1 MPSGSPVS
9 VVFAADDTAPS
20 SKDPSPPKLSGFA
33 SLSGSFAASKSGS
46 QLTVAASNITAFV
59 GSGSTGVQVT
69 DGELGLVVNTT
80 SKKFALVTSGDFAVT
95 GVTGLTV
102 TGSGSL
108 KINRLGES
116 INQTIT
122 TPDGA
127 VTVSFPTNVDVTRAE
142 ASLALQFS
150 GFVSAS
156 GNFLIEKVDSTDLT
170 TIRASATNLDAFLG
184 VNFNQPGE
192 FGVRIDD
199 AGFAMVIEKPTIGSA
214 AFAVSSLGG
223 SLSISGLPALD
234 LDGPLAISINKLGHS
249 IDVDIPTLDGT
260 TIPIEFPT
268 ADPVQRLAG
277 DVAFSV
283 AGFTTLKGSFAFELD
298 TATAGTTKVRVAGTN
313 ISALLG
319 SDADGVIGTSDDVG
333 AKITDGRIGA
343 VFYKTSAGT
352 SYALDA
358 AGTASLV
365 GVPGFTLSGSLAARV
380 NTTGGAVSESIT
392 MPSGSPVSV
401 VFAADDTAPVFKG
414 SVTAEASG
422 FASLSGGFAVS
433 KSTGRL
439 KIAVAGVTAFV
450 GAGDTGLRLTGGNL
464 GVVLNTNS
472 KKYALVAGGSIA
484 LEGISGFSVG
494 GSAAVRINTL
504 GEAVNETIST
514 PSGDVTV
521 SFPTSA
527 QVQQVSGSVS
537 LSISDYVEASAT
549 ITATKETVGNLTT
562 LNVTASDATAFLGV
576 GASTITT
583 SDDMGVRLT
592 GGALDL
598 RWTKDTSAN
607 TSWYALGA
615 RGTASLVGISGLTL
629 TGTLQA
635 ERNTGPNSVTLD
647 FGTAS
652 TADDLTLAAGAKR
665 FGGTAEL
672 AISGFVSVSGSFGF
686 EESTETIGGVET
698 TRIKVAAA
706 GIQTFL
712 GSGGTGVQLSNG
724 QIGAVI
730 DKPVSGDAKYAVV
743 ASGTASLTGIS
754 GLTLT
759 GTMNARI
766 NRLGTAIDTV
776 ITTPAGPVQVEV

>member
-1 MPSGSPVS
+1 
-9 VVFAADDTAPS
+9 
-20 SKDPSPPKLSGFA
+20 
-33 SLSGSFAASKSGS
+33 
-46 QLTVAASNITAFV
+46 
-59 GSGSTGVQVT
+59 
-69 DGELGLVVNTT
+69 
-80 SKKFALVTSGDFAVT
+80 
-95 GVTGLTV
+95 
-102 TGSGSL
+102 
-108 KINRLGES
+108 
-116 INQTIT
+116 
-122 TPDGA
+122 
-127 VTVSFPTNVDVTRAE
+127 
-142 ASLALQFS
+142 
-150 GFVSAS
+150 
-156 GNFLIEKVDSTDLT
+156 
-170 TIRASATNLDAFLG
+170 
-184 VNFNQPGE
+184 
-192 FGVRIDD
+192 
-199 AGFAMVIEKPTIGSA
+199 
-214 AFAVSSLGG
+214 
-223 SLSISGLPALD
+223 
-234 LDGPLAISINKLGHS
+234 
-249 IDVDIPTLDGT
+249 
-260 TIPIEFPT
+260 
-268 ADPVQRLAG
+268 
-277 DVAFSV
+277 
-283 AGFTTLKGSFAFELD
+283 
-298 TATAGTTKVRVAGTN
+298 
-313 ISALLG
+313 
-319 SDADGVIGTSDDVG
+319 
-333 AKITDGRIGA
+333 
-343 VFYKTSAGT
+343 
-352 SYALDA
+352 
-358 AGTASLV
+358 
-365 GVPGFTLSGSLAARV
+365 
-380 NTTGGAVSESIT
+380 

-472 KKYALVAGGSIA
+472 KKYALVSGGSIA

-776 ITTPAGPVQVEV
+776 ITTPAGPVQVEVRRRQQRDPVRRFGSSGHRRLCGPFGQLWH